1 MAKGNL
7 RRIDLAKIV
16 SQKKGFPLLFS
27 KKLIDNL
34 IDVLIFFV
42 SKNKLNLK
50 NIGTFNIVKKN
61 SRLGRNP
68 KTRQE
73 FIITARKSISFKPS
87 KTLLKKINN

>member
-1 MAKGNL
+1 MAKDNL
-7 RRIDLAKIV
+7 RRIDLAKII

-27 KKLIDNL
+27 KQLIDNL
-34 IDVLIFFV
+34 IDVLIFSV

>member
-1 MAKGNL
+1 MAKDNL
-7 RRIDLAKIV
+7 RRIDLAKII

-27 KKLIDNL
+27 KQLIDNL
-34 IDVLIFFV
+34 IDVLIFSV

-73 FIITARKSISFKPS
+73 FIITARKSISFKAS

>member
-34 IDVLIFFV
+34 IDVLIFSV

>member
-7 RRIDLAKIV
+7 RRIDLAKFI
-16 SQKKGFPLLFS
+16 SQKKGFSLLFS
-27 KKLIDNL
+27 KKLIDDL
-34 IDVLIFFV
+34 IDVLIFCV
-42 SKNKLNLK
+42 SENKLILK
-50 NIGTFNIVKKN
+50 NIGTFNITKKN

>member
-87 KTLLKKINN
+87 KTLLKKINT

>member
-1 MAKGNL
+1 MAKDNL
-7 RRIDLAKIV
+7 RRIDLAKII

-27 KKLIDNL
+27 KQLIDNL
-34 IDVLIFFV
+34 IDVLIFSV

-50 NIGTFNIVKKN
+50 NIGTFNILKKN

-87 KTLLKKINN
+87 KTLLKKINT

>member
-16 SQKKGFPLLFS
+16 SQKKGFPLIFS

-34 IDVLIFFV
+34 IDVLIFSV

>member
-34 IDVLIFFV
+34 IDELIFSV

>member
-7 RRIDLAKIV
+7 RRIDLAKII

-34 IDVLIFFV
+34 IDVLIFSV

-87 KTLLKKINN
+87 KTLLKKINT

>member
-1 MAKGNL
+1 MAKDNL
-7 RRIDLAKIV
+7 RRIDLAKII

-27 KKLIDNL
+27 KQLIDNL
-34 IDVLIFFV
+34 IDVLIFSV

-50 NIGTFNIVKKN
+50 NIGTFNILKKN

>member
-7 RRIDLAKIV
+7 RRIDLAKII

-27 KKLIDNL
+27 KQLIDNL
-34 IDVLIFFV
+34 IDVLIFSV

-73 FIITARKSISFKPS
+73 FIITARKSISFKAS

>member
-34 IDVLIFFV
+34 IDVLIFSV

-87 KTLLKKINN
+87 KTLLKKINT

>member
-7 RRIDLAKIV
+7 RRIDLAKII

-34 IDVLIFFV
+34 IDVLIFSV